1 MEDFQMLRRGQIEM
15 LVVKFK
21 GIVKAGKDIQKWA
34 DNTKKAMDKASVLAL
49 QRVGWIYMNKARDEL
64 KDGKLGLTP
73 RKSYRN
79 EPGDPMLK
87 TNVPKYTNKPL
98 WGINK
103 GITYYVNKRWKTLS
117 VGFRGVK
124 GTAWQARIARKSV
137 SGYRIRVTK
146 PKRELLHTMGIH
158 LRKTTKSV
166 PVPGR
171 DVMGAFYQKYYS
183 DMLKDYKCLYLKKM
197 SGGWI
202 GDK

>member
-1 MEDFQMLRRGQIEM
+1 M

-21 GIVKAGKDIQKWA
+21 GIAKAGKNLQKWA
-34 DNTKKAMDKASVLAL
+34 DNTKKAMDKASALAL
-49 QRVGWIYMNKARDEL
+49 QRVGWLYMKKAQSEL
-64 KDGKLGLTP
+64 KAGSLGLTP

-79 EPGDPMLK
+79 DPGDPRLSR
-87 TNVPKYTNKPL
+87 NVPKTTGKPL

-103 GITYYVNKRWKTLS
+103 GITYYVNKRQKTLT
-117 VGFRGVK
+117 VGFRGVR

-137 SGYRIRVTK
+137 AGYRIRVTK
-146 PKRELLHTMGIH
+146 PKREFLHSLGIH

-166 PVPGR
+166 PVPAR
-171 DVMGAFYQKYYS
+171 DVMGAFYQKHYNE
-183 DMLKDYKCLYLKKM
+183 MLEKYKSLYLKKM